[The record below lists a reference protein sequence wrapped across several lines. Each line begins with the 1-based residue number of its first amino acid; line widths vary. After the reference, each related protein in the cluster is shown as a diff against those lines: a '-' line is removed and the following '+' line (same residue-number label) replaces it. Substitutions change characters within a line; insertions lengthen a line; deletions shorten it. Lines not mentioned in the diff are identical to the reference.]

1 MDPTEPAEEIE
12 QEVDASEIPAAE
24 AVVEAPPAPPP
35 KPAPPIPSQRVLLQ
49 VIEAILFIG
58 NESLTADFFCRSFP
72 AVAIR
77 DFERCIRIL
86 SERYRRQHRPYT
98 IERSQGGYQVVL
110 DSRHRAELQARARP
124 DKGVKL
130 SPQAINVLSVVA
142 YRQPISRAQ
151 IERLTGADPGAL
163 LRQLVRRRL
172 IELQGGAQSEYV
184 TTPRFLE
191 LFGIDS
197 LEELPAIDNLEL

>member
-1 MDPTEPAEEIE
+1 MDPSNPAEDIVHEVEVPEISVE
-12 QEVDASEIPAAE
+12 E
-24 AVVEAPPAPPP
+24 AVVEAPPPPP
-35 KPAPPIPSQRVLLQ
+35 RKPAPPIPSQRVLLQ

-58 NESLTADFFCRSFP
+58 NEPLTADYFRRSFP
-72 AVAIR
+72 AVAVR

-86 SERYRRQHRPYT
+86 SERYRRQHRPYS
-98 IERSQGGYQVVL
+98 IERSQGGYQIVL
-110 DSRHRAELQARARP
+110 DPRHRAELQSRARP

-151 IERLTGADPGAL
+151 IERLAGADPGAL

-197 LEELPAIDNLEL
+197 LEDLPAIDNLEL